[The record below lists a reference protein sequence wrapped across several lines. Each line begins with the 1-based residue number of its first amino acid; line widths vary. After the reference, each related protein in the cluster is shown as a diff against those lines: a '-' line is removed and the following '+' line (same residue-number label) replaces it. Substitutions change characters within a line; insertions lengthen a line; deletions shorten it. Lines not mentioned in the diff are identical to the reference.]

1 MQILLFSGM
10 LKFSPK
16 KKFKEQ
22 FFVKMNEES
31 FGTFGNIL
39 FFKMK
44 PSNLI
49 QYSPDVLKL
58 PLYYIV
64 CVSNRASNVN
74 WIIDDTSSHKCKH
87 MALKLCFHTILL

>member
-1 MQILLFSGM
+1 VASTKKLLFSGM

-22 FFVKMNEES
+22 FFVKIIEES
-31 FGTFGNIL
+31 IGTFGNIL

-49 QYSPDVLKL
+49 QYSADM
-58 PLYYIV
+58 
-64 CVSNRASNVN
+64 C
-74 WIIDDTSSHKCKH
+74 
-87 MALKLCFHTILL
+87 